1 LLLYQQCPYRIM
13 RWAPIENNHKFN
25 IEILKKGGTNAERN
39 RIHHSSHRDNIIC
52 SDVTD
57 LGKKA
62 SEPKSLRSKQMKK
75 EVKRILWRHVGGMFL
90 VEITLFIVILM
101 TFFLIPNVKPQ
112 SNESKLASTV
122 FWNMLMNMLLFTV
135 LLAAEKDEYLKK
147 NATKIC
153 NREYIITRAM
163 PLFFGFLP
171 FLFIAHRSTWFY
183 QAAVVLCCLSA
194 AVIIVL
200 SISIRKLYKSLT

>member
-1 LLLYQQCPYRIM
+1 
-13 RWAPIENNHKFN
+13 
-25 IEILKKGGTNAERN
+25 
-39 RIHHSSHRDNIIC
+39 
-52 SDVTD
+52 
-57 LGKKA
+57 
-62 SEPKSLRSKQMKK
+62 MKK
-75 EVKRILWRHVGGMFL
+75 EVKRILWRHVGGMFGA
-90 VEITLFIVILM
+90 EITLFIALLM
-101 TFFLIPNVKPQ
+101 LFFFIPNIDPRP
-112 SNESKLASTV
+112 NESKLVSAV

-153 NREYIITRAM
+153 NREYIITRVM

-171 FLFIAHRSTWFY
+171 FLFVANHSTWFY

-200 SISIRKLYKSLT
+200 GISIRKLYKILT